1 VNDVDKEGFDPA
13 LEDEEPE
20 AGTVLE
26 GEGGE
31 DEPDVLLD
39 VPELR
44 VDEISLEVEDLRAR
58 VALRAD
64 VLQLL
69 KLHVGVEAE
78 LGRVQLTIKGVEA
91 QALLKVR
98 LDNVARI
105 IDRVLTTI
113 DNNPDMVERLIEQVG
128 EATEEIGAGAS
139 QALGELGAGA
149 GSTVEEVGTEAGSA
163 VGEVSRGA
171 GKTVEEAGRGAAQA
185 STMLPG
191 RPANGARRT
200 ARRDGNLRSER
211 PRGVPAGKRPI
222 PPGSALR
229 RAHAPVVTV
238 DPRRSDG
245 RRWAQG
251 GRGDRRKCFRRRAAL
266 RRSARGAGPLSR
278 DRKARF
284 ASGDRAAERRLA
296 RPARED
302 VSQSVRSD
310 AYHQSP
316 ARGRARLAPA
326 GYVGERSFGAAS
338 P

>member
-1 VNDVDKEGFDPA
+1 VHDVDNEEFDPA

-26 GEGGE
+26 GGGGE

-58 VALRAD
+58 VALQAD

-128 EATEEIGAGAS
+128 EATEEIGAGAG
-139 QALGELGAGA
+139 QALGELGSGA
-149 GSTVEEVGTEAGSA
+149 GSAVEEVGTEAGSA
-163 VGEVSRGA
+163 VGEVGRGA
-171 GKTVEEAGRGAAQA
+171 GRTVEEAGKGAAQA
-185 STMLPG
+185 VDDVAGETRQK
-191 RPANGARRT
+191 RPRDGKARRQRT
-200 ARRDGNLRSER
+200 ERAVEGRSRRRKADSPGKRSAKSSRSRRDRR
-211 PRGVPAGKRPI
+211 P
-222 PPGSALR
+222 
-229 RAHAPVVTV
+229 
-238 DPRRSDG
+238 
-245 RRWAQG
+245 
-251 GRGDRRKCFRRRAAL
+251 
-266 RRSARGAGPLSR
+266 
-278 DRKARF
+278 
-284 ASGDRAAERRLA
+284 E
-296 RPARED
+296 E
-302 VSQSVRSD
+302 
-310 AYHQSP
+310 
-316 ARGRARLAPA
+316 
-326 GYVGERSFGAAS
+326 E
-338 P
+338 